1 MCLQT
6 SKTQYHRLATG
17 LILIAI
23 ALLTTSCGGGDK
35 QQSNTTPPP
44 AAPVPYS
51 YSVPEQR
58 NDGWTA
64 QDARAANIDVQR
76 LETLMDQ
83 INSQQYG
90 FRRIDG
96 LAIVKDGKLVF
107 EQRVRTSLDI
117 GDGWAANTDIDLHVV
132 NSVTKSVMSLA
143 FGIALDQGLI
153 SGLDASIY
161 DYLTVDNTIENW
173 DDRKAGISIRH
184 YLTMQ
189 HGYDWDE
196 WNVNYLDSS
205 NLNAQM
211 NNSAEPI
218 QFLLNRPM
226 ATDPGT
232 TFAYS
237 TGVSYALGVMIANA
251 SGTSFFDFLD
261 RELLQPLNITKS
273 DFWTLDGELH
283 AGSALYL
290 SLRDMAKIGQ
300 LVLDG
305 GRWHGIQVVPE
316 AWVNESIAKHLQV
329 SQDNDVGYGYQW
341 WSRTYNRG
349 SEPLPVIAAL
359 GFGGQL
365 IYVFK
370 DLNAVI
376 VFTGH
381 RYNDG
386 DDDETN
392 IANILEN
399 YILPALPMPE
409 N

>member
-23 ALLTTSCGGGDK
+23 ALLTTSCGGGEK

-44 AAPVPYS
+44 IAPTPYS
-51 YSVPEQR
+51 YNVPEQR
-58 NDGWTA
+58 NDGWTT
-64 QDARAANIDVQR
+64 QDARTANIDVHR

-96 LAIVKDGKLVF
+96 IAIVQDGKLVF

-117 GDGWAANTDIDLHVV
+117 GDGWAANTDIELHVI

-161 DYLTVDNTIENW
+161 DYLTVDNTIEDW

-205 NLNAQM
+205 NLNARM

-305 GRWHGIQVVPE
+305 GRWQGIQVVPE
-316 AWVNESIAKHLQV
+316 AWVYESTAKHLQV

-349 SEPLPVIAAL
+349 SESLPVIAAL

-365 IYVFK
+365 IYIFK
-370 DLNAVI
+370 DLNTVI